1 MAVGSSSST
10 SVDEEVSIGTEV
22 GTLTATDSDTTNL
35 TYSLVSG
42 NGTNDQH
49 NSLFTVS
56 GTQLI
61 VAGNIDYETNAILNI
76 YVQVSDGE
84 NTYQKAMTVTVN
96 DIKETP
102 SIIVSDIIKTFDDDN
117 FDLSA
122 TSSSTGAFTYTVTD
136 QNIATVNGN
145 TVTIVGAGSTSI
157 TVTQAEDNNF
167 AAATATFTLTVNK
180 ADPTISLADISKT
193 YGDANFNLSASSSS
207 TGAFTYTIA
216 DQNIATINGVA
227 VSIEGAGSTSITVT
241 QAADNNYNTASK
253 TINLSVAK
261 ATPTLSYNN
270 VVKNYGDSSFTLAPQ
285 TQSSS
290 GTLSYTSAD
299 NSVVSISGST
309 ATVNGAGTSLIT
321 VTQSETTNY
330 TASTSSFTITVNKI
344 DPSLSAFG
352 VATKTFGD
360 PVFEITPPT
369 KDVDNSSSFT
379 FTSSNANIAS
389 ISDNKVSI
397 NGAGTAVITASL
409 SANDNYNAGSIS
421 TTLTVNKANQT
432 ITIGALPEN
441 QPLKDFNSIP
451 LSASSSSNAPIVV
464 TLAQGSAASLSG
476 GVGNYSLV
484 SIQQTGIV
492 TITFTTDD
500 SNNPNY
506 KTVSSTLSINVIKS
520 NQSISYSTSPPD
532 QVTYSENLSITL
544 GAVASSGL
552 PLTYSLV
559 SGANGTLNNNVL
571 SISDTGQIVIEATQV
586 GNNSYNPAI
595 PIRSIISV
603 VQAPTTLS
611 DFSIPDKTLLDDDF
625 NLTPPTSNRAGTIY
639 YTSSNPQAAIVSGT
653 FVKILGIGDVTIT
666 ASQPANSKYLS
677 DQIAASF
684 KIRIGDSDGD
694 GIIDSQDNCKYV
706 QNPNQADLDGDGI
719 GDACDPDVDGD
730 GVANTVDNCPRK
742 FNPRQ
747 LDNDKDGIGDVCDP
761 DDDNDGYPDS
771 KDYFPLDPTEW
782 FDNDRDGIGDNA
794 DTDDDNDGYLDT
806 EDAFPLNPKEW
817 LDTDGDGIGNNLDK
831 DDDNDN
837 VIDRKDAF
845 PLDSSEWLD
854 TDKDGNNNTDEDDD
868 GDIVTWWRLSVGQI
882 RGKFFIP

>member
-1 MAVGSSSST
+1 M
-10 SVDEEVSIGTEV
+10 
-22 GTLTATDSDTTNL
+22 
-35 TYSLVSG
+35 YKR
-42 NGTNDQH
+42 Q
-49 NSLFTVS
+49 
-56 GTQLI
+56 
-61 VAGNIDYETNAILNI
+61 
-76 YVQVSDGE
+76 
-84 NTYQKAMTVTVN
+84 
-96 DIKETP
+96 
-102 SIIVSDIIKTFDDDN
+102 
-117 FDLSA
+117 
-122 TSSSTGAFTYTVTD
+122 
-136 QNIATVNGN
+136 
-145 TVTIVGAGSTSI
+145 
-157 TVTQAEDNNF
+157 
-167 AAATATFTLTVNK
+167 
-180 ADPTISLADISKT
+180 
-193 YGDANFNLSASSSS
+193 
-207 TGAFTYTIA
+207 
-216 DQNIATINGVA
+216 
-227 VSIEGAGSTSITVT
+227 
-241 QAADNNYNTASK
+241 
-253 TINLSVAK
+253 
-261 ATPTLSYNN
+261 
-270 VVKNYGDSSFTLAPQ
+270 
-285 TQSSS
+285 
-290 GTLSYTSAD
+290 
-299 NSVVSISGST
+299 
-309 ATVNGAGTSLIT
+309 
-321 VTQSETTNY
+321 
-330 TASTSSFTITVNKI
+330 
-344 DPSLSAFG
+344 
-352 VATKTFGD
+352 
-360 PVFEITPPT
+360 
-369 KDVDNSSSFT
+369 
-379 FTSSNANIAS
+379 
-389 ISDNKVSI
+389 
-397 NGAGTAVITASL
+397 
-409 SANDNYNAGSIS
+409 
-421 TTLTVNKANQT
+421 
-432 ITIGALPEN
+432 
-441 QPLKDFNSIP
+441 
-451 LSASSSSNAPIVV
+451 
-464 TLAQGSAASLSG
+464 
-476 GVGNYSLV
+476 GNYSLV

-552 PLTYSLV
+552 PLTYSVV

-586 GNNSYNPAI
+586 GSNSYNPAI

-639 YTSSNPQAAIVSGT
+639 YTSSNPQVAIVSGT
-653 FVKILGIGDVTIT
+653 FVKIIGVGDVTIT

-677 DQIAASF
+677 DESSTSF
-684 KIRIGDSDGD
+684 KIAVGDTDGD
-694 GIIDSQDNCKYV
+694 GVIDSQDNCINV
-706 QNPNQADLDGDGI
+706 QNPGQADLDSDGI

-747 LDNDKDGIGDVCDP
+747 LDNDNDGIGDVCDP

-854 TDKDGNNNTDEDDD
+854 TDKDGIGNNTDEDDD
-868 GDIVTWWRLSVGQI
+868 GDGYSDLVEIECGSNPI
-882 RGKFFIP
+882 RKFFIPSDYDNDLIADCIDPDDDNDGCLDEEDPWPYNENACADSDGDGIADYYDSDKDNDGISDERDAFPNDPSESIDTDGDGIGAVSYTHLTLPTSDLV